1 MNCSPASPF
10 VGWQEA
16 NSDFRCLSWSDESC
30 LQDRNGHYEMYLSFE
45 MSIMHVVWS
54 FQGPLMLFLPLKIIH
69 HEHFWSTF
77 FSFSSLFSYF
87 SPHQNTHVLP
97 LLTIFFLTTLS
108 LFSLLWRKLND
119 QYAEAKGEGFLLI
132 QQSTPLVSSPVSGCR
147 VRGTWFAFCFHSS
160 WYNGACSM
168 ARTLRHNGCTKN
180 MGIMNSKWSKS

>member
-97 LLTIFFLTTLS
+97 LLTIFFFNNTVLILPLMKKIEWS
-108 LFSLLWRKLND
+108 ICRGKRRRFSFDPAIDSSSFFSCIWLQGQRHKVCFLF
-119 QYAEAKGEGFLLI
+119 
-132 QQSTPLVSSPVSGCR
+132 P
-147 VRGTWFAFCFHSS
+147 
-160 WYNGACSM
+160 
-168 ARTLRHNGCTKN
+168 
-180 MGIMNSKWSKS
+180 